1 MPRVGSLKEIK
12 RVMNFNSLSFAFN
25 RALSLTFSRK
35 KLLIVFCVLALSG
48 LLVVFFRGLSL
59 HAGEWVRLSLTFL
72 PIFLCAGIL
81 LSMGI
86 FLIRVYHNEV
96 KQKGSPYWTV
106 VSDSWTTIV
115 GASYFAVPVI
125 LGYLLLWILLG
136 IFVLLKA
143 IPLIGEFF
151 SVILAFAPFLINL
164 GTLVLCVISLAM
176 LFFLAPI
183 IALKGMTR
191 ELVFESAVKRF
202 EQDPLANFLLI
213 LTALVPLAF
222 IVTLL
227 TVAALLTGS
236 IYWEASQAPLQ
247 TVLIWF
253 FIMVPFTAFLTPAVI
268 FFFNFAAESHVLM
281 QRHVR

>member
-1 MPRVGSLKEIK
+1 
-12 RVMNFNSLSFAFN
+12 MNFDSVSFAFN

-35 KLLIVFCVLALSG
+35 KMLIVFSLLALSG
-48 LLVVFFRGLSL
+48 LLVVFFRGLAL

-81 LSMGI
+81 LSIGI
-86 FLIRVYHNEV
+86 FLIRVYHHEV
-96 KQKGSPYWTV
+96 KQKGSSYWAIL
-106 VSDSWTTIV
+106 SDSWPVII
-115 GASYFAVPVI
+115 GASYFAVPII

-164 GTLVLCVISLAM
+164 GTLILCVISLAM

-183 IALKGMTR
+183 IALKGISR
-191 ELVFESAVKRF
+191 ELVFEHAIKRV

-213 LTALVPLAF
+213 ITALIPL
-222 IVTLL
+222 VLVLGLL
-227 TVAALLTGS
+227 TGAAFLTGS
-236 IYWEASQAPLQ
+236 IYLGDVGPLQ
-247 TVLIWF
+247 TVLRWF

-268 FFFNFAAESHVLM
+268 FFFNFAAEAHVLM
-281 QRHVR
+281 FKQFVK